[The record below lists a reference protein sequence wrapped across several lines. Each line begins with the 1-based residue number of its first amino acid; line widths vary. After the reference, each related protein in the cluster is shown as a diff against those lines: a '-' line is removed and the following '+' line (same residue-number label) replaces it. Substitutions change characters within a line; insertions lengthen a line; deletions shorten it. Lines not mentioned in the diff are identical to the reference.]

1 MDEREDMAFCA
12 DKMTDVELM
21 QCISEGEHR
30 AMQIL
35 VERYQN
41 IVYSTVARMLNNS
54 PETDDIAQQVF
65 INIWKGAKGFNPESS
80 FSTWMFTILKNLV
93 FNELRRQRRKPVVF
107 AEEVDE
113 NASGDDVFIDASLS
127 PDSATEYAE
136 LETAVNKAI
145 AQLEPD
151 ARLAIQLRRFQNMSY
166 EDIAA
171 TLGKSVSATKSLLFR
186 ARNELKISL
195 SRFLD

>member
-1 MDEREDMAFCA
+1 MDERDDMASSA
-12 DKMTDVELM
+12 DKMTDAELM
-21 QCISEGEHR
+21 QRVSAGEHS

-65 INIWKGAKGFNPESS
+65 INVWKAAKSFNPESS

-93 FNELRRQRRKPVVF
+93 FNELRRQKRKPIVF

-113 NASGDDVFIDASLS
+113 NTSGDDVFIESTLS
-127 PDSATEYAE
+127 PDSAAEYSE
-136 LETAVNKAI
+136 LETAVNEAI

-166 EDIAA
+166 EDIAE
-171 TLGKSVSATKSLLFR
+171 TLGKSVSATKSLIFR
-186 ARNELKISL
+186 ARNELKVSL
-195 SRFLD
+195 SRFLS

>member
-1 MDEREDMAFCA
+1 MDERDDMASSA
-12 DKMTDVELM
+12 DKMTDAELM
-21 QCISEGEHR
+21 QRVSAGEHS

-65 INIWKGAKGFNPESS
+65 INVWKAAKSFNPESS

-93 FNELRRQRRKPVVF
+93 FNELRRQKRKPIVF

-113 NASGDDVFIDASLS
+113 NTSGDDVFIEGSLS
-127 PDSATEYAE
+127 PDSAAEYSE
-136 LETAVNKAI
+136 LETAVNEAI

-166 EDIAA
+166 EDIAE
-171 TLGKSVSATKSLLFR
+171 TLGKSVSATKSLIFR
-186 ARNELKISL
+186 ARNELKVSL
-195 SRFLD
+195 SRFLS

>member
-1 MDEREDMAFCA
+1 MDEREDMASSA

-21 QCISEGEHR
+21 QCVSEGEHH

-54 PETDDIAQQVF
+54 PETEDIAQQVF
-65 INIWKGAKGFNPESS
+65 INIWKAAKGFNPESS

-93 FNELRRQRRKPVVF
+93 FNELRRKKRKPIIF
-107 AEEVDE
+107 AEEVE
-113 NASGDDVFIDASLS
+113 EISSGDEVFIDASLS

-136 LETAVNKAI
+136 LETAVNEAI
-145 AQLEPD
+145 AQLEPN
-151 ARLAIQLRRFQNMSY
+151 ARLAIQLRRFQDMSY
-166 EDIAA
+166 EEIAE
-171 TLGKSVSATKSLLFR
+171 TLGKSVSATKSLIFR
-186 ARNELKISL
+186 ARNELKVSL

>member
-1 MDEREDMAFCA
+1 MDKREDMASSA
-12 DKMTDVELM
+12 DKMTDAELM
-21 QCISEGEHR
+21 QRVSAGEHS

-65 INIWKGAKGFNPESS
+65 INVWKAAKSFNPESS

-93 FNELRRQRRKPVVF
+93 FNELRRQKRKPIVF

-113 NASGDDVFIDASLS
+113 NTSGDDVFIEASLS
-127 PDSATEYAE
+127 PDSAAEYSE
-136 LETAVNKAI
+136 LETAVNEAI

-166 EDIAA
+166 EDIAE
-171 TLGKSVSATKSLLFR
+171 TLGKSVSATKSLIFR
-186 ARNELKISL
+186 ARNELKVSL
-195 SRFLD
+195 SRFLS